1 LLVYPPASAIRFACI
16 GLAGAIVASHPASA
30 QNASAPILIAQAPS
44 ADLEY
49 LWRHNAS
56 IMRLERSGDRVRIIY
71 HEVAARLSP
80 TIEEGMTLFEG
91 RVSDGSIV
99 GEAVV
104 FKRGCTPAPY
114 RVRGQIAD
122 IRRTGQLTLAGPSPR
137 RASGGCGVLGLNAD
151 SPNARLVFSP
161 LGGVRGLA
169 TAFPESGGADTAAA
183 LAPAAASPA
192 SVAERS
198 AAPVDGTLLRAEATS
213 EILTPDIANAEALKE
228 GARLSYELFRR
239 AVKARPEILDSR
251 LQGALSAFGGFR
263 TTPDLSHRYGALK
276 TRFSS
281 SNEFEREAA
290 AREARALFLE
300 DATDDALVF
309 DLRVDIMLAPYSVNA
324 GGFPLLSTSLGRP
337 DASLELGARRGVTMD
352 ENHNLEVDL
361 APWTIPTV
369 LPMTREGAEAI
380 VRQMGSNRRVSV
392 VRRIAVMRGGVSAV
406 GDQPPAAKGRVL
418 FARVHSQPP
427 SGDRDGLGP
436 VLGELPLTTPPAWQS
451 ARSAVVA
458 ALDGL
463 ALVEGA
469 PALLIGEGPG
479 TVDGTS
485 RYEAL
490 RRLTLL
496 LALKA
501 NNELLLEPN
510 LAELYAPLVGRPAER
525 FAEIVRYS
533 PTHVETKWRGA
544 NEIERSEARSAFVA
558 TFGPELLRAAPDF
571 PIEISVLRGLVLPQY
586 DVNGRVFIF
595 ADRGSPNQSILTGVG
610 NVSFLAPNPIEMPE
624 RWEVDSDRARAML
637 TQLGSIG
644 GVSGQNRLITI
655 VNRVRIDGARR
666 QQNGR
671 FILDLTPANTSFAV
685 YGGRPELVLSGRG
698 VLLGQITPPP
708 DGFPSA
714 VPAPDATLRFDAELP
729 RLIAAQFGSGL
740 VTTPQ
745 FAAES
750 ARIRLAKER
759 SITQRRPGAVT
770 DWPRHFPAT
779 TLRAEQDLNPEQ
791 LQRFA
796 NWSRART
803 QQGVSAFQIN
813 TVVGRRQD
821 DMFGFDLARSLREAL
836 GAESDFAESNA
847 PSATVNLARASIR
860 DVFPDSYDSMV
871 LPAGRGLIAVA
882 ALRNNDAWVSVD
894 VPRAKLNPGV
904 PPRGSI
910 EFSIVE
916 RRLWRSPEGLPV
928 LHLLIE
934 PRRLLVE
941 LVGLPR
947 VDIAIPSTPRA
958 VAGQQPAG
966 PASKHEVLGIRLGM
980 PIEEAVRIAQA
991 ALPGAKQEPM
1001 PRGVRYSRSS
1011 GPDCARARASNDA
1024 AAITRECQR
1033 YASSRSFVVQREGNI
1048 NDSLDIYHTEVAG
1061 VGDVVVMVER
1071 TLDVSSSGTP
1081 PQILDFVEAEL
1092 VDRLGPPTVP
1102 DPGRGQNRRTAWF
1115 SDHSRLEM
1123 RQFLEN
1129 LDRDN
1134 CHFVREAHGRLSFYS
1149 SFPACGSILLVTRY
1163 ATTAHVHLVDTG
1175 FVRRRGAE
1183 IEREISARAQAA
1195 STRVAPAI
1203 AAPAPASATNAAA
1216 SPRLDSDVVGV
1227 TPGMTLDEAERIIQ
1241 AHMPDARRLRLRNTG
1256 PGGQIVAFGHGTLYI
1271 REDGREIVVLITH
1284 PVVDPL
1290 RVLGVGRYLAE
1301 DYDAAGLAA
1310 RLIEKYSLI
1319 DSSDRAMT
1327 PVAMSRARLKGAEA
1341 TNSSCEIKIGPAAG
1355 LSLLDLQGQAAA
1367 AELKLPIT
1375 VRAEGAVQLQQL
1387 GWPGVSHAPASNPTL
1402 MAPCAHSVTAWMPT
1416 RTGVGQVLIVW
1427 SADLA
1432 GYARVVG
1439 QGTPAAQGD
1448 GPRPGIPRL

>member
-1 LLVYPPASAIRFACI
+1 VSAI
-16 GLAGAIVASHPASA
+16 
-30 QNASAPILIAQAPS
+30 
-44 ADLEY
+44 
-49 LWRHNAS
+49 
-56 IMRLERSGDRVRIIY
+56 
-71 HEVAARLSP
+71 
-80 TIEEGMTLFEG
+80 
-91 RVSDGSIV
+91 
-99 GEAVV
+99 
-104 FKRGCTPAPY
+104 
-114 RVRGQIAD
+114 
-122 IRRTGQLTLAGPSPR
+122 
-137 RASGGCGVLGLNAD
+137 
-151 SPNARLVFSP
+151 
-161 LGGVRGLA
+161 
-169 TAFPESGGADTAAA
+169 
-183 LAPAAASPA
+183 
-192 SVAERS
+192 
-198 AAPVDGTLLRAEATS
+198 
-213 EILTPDIANAEALKE
+213 
-228 GARLSYELFRR
+228 
-239 AVKARPEILDSR
+239 
-251 LQGALSAFGGFR
+251 
-263 TTPDLSHRYGALK
+263 
-276 TRFSS
+276 
-281 SNEFEREAA
+281 
-290 AREARALFLE
+290 
-300 DATDDALVF
+300 
-309 DLRVDIMLAPYSVNA
+309 
-324 GGFPLLSTSLGRP
+324 
-337 DASLELGARRGVTMD
+337 
-352 ENHNLEVDL
+352 
-361 APWTIPTV
+361 
-369 LPMTREGAEAI
+369 
-380 VRQMGSNRRVSV
+380 
-392 VRRIAVMRGGVSAV
+392 
-406 GDQPPAAKGRVL
+406 GDQPLAAKGRVL
-418 FARVHSQPP
+418 FARVHSSPP

-469 PALLIGEGPG
+469 PALLIGEGPE
-479 TVDGTS
+479 TVDGSS

-501 NNELLLEPN
+501 NNELLLEPYM
-510 LAELYAPLVGRPAER
+510 AELYAPLVGRSAER

-533 PTHVETKWRGA
+533 PTHVETRWRGA
-544 NEIERSEARSAFVA
+544 NEIERAEARSAFVT
-558 TFGPELLRAAPDF
+558 TFGPDLLRAAPDF
-571 PIEISVLRGLVLPQY
+571 PIEVSVLRGLVLPQY

-624 RWEVDSDRARAML
+624 RWDMDSDRARAML
-637 TQLGSIG
+637 TQLASIG

-671 FILDLTPANTSFAV
+671 FILDLTPANTSMSV

-698 VLLGQITPPP
+698 ILLGQITPPP
-708 DGFPSA
+708 DGFPGA
-714 VPAPDATLRFDAELP
+714 MPATDATLRYDAELP

-745 FAAES
+745 YFAES
-750 ARIRLAKER
+750 ARIRIAKER

-796 NWSRART
+796 NWSRARA
-803 QQGVSAFQIN
+803 QHGVSAFQID

-836 GAESDFAESNA
+836 GAERDFAESNA
-847 PSATVNLARASIR
+847 PSAAVNLARASIR
-860 DVFPDSYDSMV
+860 DVFPDSYDTVV
-871 LPAGRGLIAVA
+871 LPAGRGLIAIA

-894 VPRAKLNPGV
+894 VPRSKLNPGV
-904 PPRGSI
+904 LPRGSI

-941 LVGLPR
+941 PAGLPR

-958 VAGQQPAG
+958 VAGQQSVG
-966 PASKHEVLGIRLGM
+966 PASKNEVLGIRLGM
-980 PIEEAVRIAQA
+980 PIAEAVRIAQA

-1011 GPDCARARASNDA
+1011 GPDCARARANSDA
-1024 AAITRECQR
+1024 AAIARECQR
-1033 YASSRSFVVQREGNI
+1033 YASSRSFVVQREGNV
-1048 NDSLDIYHTEVAG
+1048 NDSLDIYHTEVPG
-1061 VGDVVVMVER
+1061 IGDVVVMVER
-1071 TLDVSSSGTP
+1071 TLDVSGSGTP

-1092 VDRLGPPTVP
+1092 VDRFGPPSVP

-1129 LDRDN
+1129 LDKGN

-1149 SFPACGSILLVTRY
+1149 SFPACGSILLVTRN
-1163 ATTAHVHLVDTG
+1163 ATTAHVHLLDTG
-1175 FVRRRGAE
+1175 FVRLRGAE
-1183 IEREISARAQAA
+1183 IEREISARAQSA

-1203 AAPAPASATNAAA
+1203 AAPAPAAASNSRAAA
-1216 SPRLDSDVVGV
+1216 SPRLDADVVGV
-1227 TPGMTLDEAERIIQ
+1227 TPGMTVNEAERIID
-1241 AHMPDARRLRLRNTG
+1241 AHMPSARRLRLRNTG

-1290 RVLGVGRYLAE
+1290 RVLGIGRYLAE
-1301 DYDAAGLAA
+1301 DYDASGLAA
-1310 RLIEKYSLI
+1310 RLIEKYNLV

-1327 PVAMSRARLKGAEA
+1327 PVAMSRARLNGADS
-1341 TNSSCEIKIGPAAG
+1341 TNSACEIKIGSGAG
-1355 LSLLDLQGQAAA
+1355 LSLLDPQGQPST
-1367 AELKLPIT
+1367 AELKLPT
-1375 VRAEGAVQLQQL
+1375 AVRAEGAIQLQQL
-1387 GWPGVSHAPASNPTL
+1387 GWPGVSHAPASNPAL

-1439 QGTPAAQGD
+1439 QGTPTTQGG